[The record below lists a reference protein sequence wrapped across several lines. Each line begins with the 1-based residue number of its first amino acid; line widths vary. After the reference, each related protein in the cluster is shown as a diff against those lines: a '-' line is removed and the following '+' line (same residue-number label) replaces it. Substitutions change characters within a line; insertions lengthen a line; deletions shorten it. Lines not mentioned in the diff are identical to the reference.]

1 MAKITNV
8 EVFKFIQPPRK
19 PQPGV
24 KPDWDKPNYDRMA
37 YITTKSMPRMKETY
51 AVKTN
56 KGVLTSGAG
65 TGGAAVVKI
74 TTEDGIY
81 GYGSTGLYNVA
92 ASFIY
97 NVLRPLIIGL
107 DAMEIEK
114 IWDVMFRVTSMYGR
128 KGMVIQAISAVDIAL
143 WDIMGKTMGLPV
155 YQLLGGKVRDKIK
168 VYATGNDLERYARLG
183 YKANKIPAPA
193 GPGSGKEGIKLNVM
207 AAERV
212 ARIMGEDAEIMY
224 DCWQGWD
231 VEFTVK
237 VCKEL
242 KKLGLNVRWIEEPL
256 MADDIMGH
264 RRLKDLLNPMGILV
278 TTGEHEYTRW
288 GARELIE
295 NQAIDIMQCDIW
307 YSGGISE
314 MRKMLAYAKAHNVY
328 VVPHC
333 NGMPVYHVSIS
344 SLQSP
349 FAETLVLQSA
359 ANDANRLFLGEP
371 QVIDGYLD
379 VPDRPGLGYELNYE
393 WGRMLPYS

>member
-1 MAKITNV
+1 MAKIVDV
-8 EVFKFIQPPRK
+8 EVFKVQAPKTFDGSMSRWMNVEKESRP
-19 PQPGV
+19 
-24 KPDWDKPNYDRMA
+24 A
-37 YITTKSMPRMKETY
+37 YITCKSMPRR
-51 AVKTN
+51 
-56 KGVLTSGAG
+56 KGVLGNVVHQEGAV
-65 TGGAAVVKI
+65 VVKI
-74 TTEDGIY
+74 ITEDGIY
-81 GYGSTGLYNVA
+81 GLGSSGLYRNCTV
-92 ASFIY
+92 IVEE
-97 NVLRPLIIGL
+97 VLKPILLGA

-114 IWDVMFRVTSMYGR
+114 LWDIMFKATVAFGR
-128 KGMVIQAISAVDIAL
+128 KGAVIQAISAVDIAL
-143 WDIMGKTMGLPV
+143 WDLMGKTMGIPV

-168 VYATGNDLERYARLG
+168 VYATGTDLERFRAMG
-183 YKANKIPAPA
+183 YKANKIPAPG
-193 GPGSGKEGIKLNVM
+193 GPGGGLEAFKANI
-207 AAERV
+207 AAAQRV
-212 ARIMGEDAEIMY
+212 ANIMGEDAEIMY

-231 VEFTVK
+231 IEFTVK
-237 VCKEL
+237 LCKEL
-242 KKLGLNVRWIEEPL
+242 KRQNLNVRWIEEPL
-256 MADDIMGH
+256 MADDIEGH

-278 TTGEHEYTRW
+278 ATGEHEYTRW

-371 QVIDGYLD
+371 QVVDGFLD